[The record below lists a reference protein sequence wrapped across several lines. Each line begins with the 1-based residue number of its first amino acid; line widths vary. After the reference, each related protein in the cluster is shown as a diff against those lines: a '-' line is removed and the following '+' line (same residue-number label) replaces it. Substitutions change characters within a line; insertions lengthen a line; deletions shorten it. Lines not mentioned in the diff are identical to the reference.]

1 MQHRRIAMKLVNIIE
16 TLIEAAFLIIM
27 LLSFW
32 FLMVVF
38 T

>member
-1 MQHRRIAMKLVNIIE
+1 MKLVNIIE